1 MPLIRLSAIQIH
13 YNNNE
18 ERQFIMKLK
27 WQIFYKS
34 KWFFPVC
41 TLLFLSMATFVI
53 YEVMNVFHLWVA
65 ILVVVLFAFVIKS
78 LAIILGAVLSI
89 FKWIL
94 LNGYC
99 LSRSVIPAFCICR
112 MSYDHLYLSVAK
124 IIASCVSGLLPSTLV
139 ILNL

>member
-65 ILVVVLFAFVIKS
+65 ILVVVLFALVIKL

-89 FKWIL
+89 FK
-94 LNGYC
+94 
-99 LSRSVIPAFCICR
+99 
-112 MSYDHLYLSVAK
+112 
-124 IIASCVSGLLPSTLV
+124 
-139 ILNL
+139 